1 MEPRAY
7 HWLVPIAMRGMD
19 VHGLPLLFPFTTYW
33 VLIDFF
39 QSHYSSQ
46 PLFPYSDVN
55 GGLCLILPRS
65 FSPHLPG
72 WEIERDRRACVCA
85 SVCVSPTFS
94 TVCFPSLYVLCVSRL
109 AEGSVSD
116 VPMCVAWGGQGV
128 SGLSHPNNAL
138 QEGKKICLAWSW
150 NPS

>member
-1 MEPRAY
+1 MGASASSSLD
-7 HWLVPIAMRGMD
+7 HSAPIC
-19 VHGLPLLFPFTTYW
+19 L
-33 VLIDFF
+33 
-39 QSHYSSQ
+39 
-46 PLFPYSDVN
+46 
-55 GGLCLILPRS
+55 GGRLN
-65 FSPHLPG
+65 
-72 WEIERDRRACVCA
+72 EIGEHVFAL
-85 SVCVSPTFS
+85 VCVSPTFS